1 VLASLHL
8 DLDFGHRYLD
18 SAETHAPVSST
29 QVCSLSDTVE
39 ALTHL
44 LEQHSQV
51 TKPAASTDAYA
62 EQAFSKSDLEA
73 VANALSMRTALH
85 SAAPAETPLDARIF
99 SKLLKTVLSSE
110 GDHVLH
116 RALQAYPLIKQAA
129 AAPGSRSKYR
139 KKQRVRSSSMDELDL
154 DAEVSR
160 LAAAASTADSLQVL
174 LIFAKL
180 LLCSLDQAAVLTLS
194 AAPLRQLA
202 TSSLPDWSTF
212 IAVLQAARQQER
224 MQLLRGNPGIS
235 LLYGRG
241 GLHDRWEAR
250 GKVLGVVS
258 GVSIASSS
266 RGQHYYEAEL
276 LTAGSDIRI
285 GWAAAGA
292 HFCTEPGEV
301 CPVLGNSGS
310 SWCIAQSEGLRRYH
324 NAAAAVQ
331 RLRQQAEHERTER
344 KLKRREDTATTATA
358 ATADATVSEEQE
370 YVDDFDDDDD
380 DDDETMGLGGLFL
393 ETPTKP
399 YKRVED
405 GGELIVTV
413 AVAAAAAKAAATKPA
428 AATAAVDSSAAEVRW
443 QAGTVIGCLLDLD
456 AADGGAMH
464 FYVSGKRISE
474 QPVFAGF
481 AADQCCF
488 VPAFSCGA
496 QTQGVRLNIGE
507 TPFKH
512 QPRLPMRAV
521 LQSEVSQ
528 CLSLSGKGAATVSG
542 HSISLWGM
550 ETVVIEAIVKPVS
563 VSSEE
568 LQCVFSIAGSA
579 AGPGLSL
586 SLQGSKVLV
595 SAHAAEGA
603 AVQRESA
610 SSLLTQG
617 HWAQLS
623 LRLTP
628 GRVAL
633 YLDGAQVYTA
643 SFDIGQMAAA
653 GAATAAAAAAKQPA
667 VAAIGAL
674 CGTDAASLSQ
684 HFHGEIAQ
692 VRVWSYGSDRVEPWL
707 MQGRKPELEASSQL
721 SYLWKLEEGEGALNY
736 NSCPTHSSD
745 SSGHAVLSGEWQW
758 VECFSV
764 DAAAGEAALLVRAQQ
779 LAVHS
784 SAAIDTTTAD
794 ATTAAAAPSDSNEKE
809 HADTATAGIT
819 AATTTAATA
828 GSTASAASAVD
839 TLLVAAAHAAV
850 SAETV
855 SAEGALMCVMSS
867 LHRHCSQYLEPS
879 GGDVQREASV
889 RAVQQLQM
897 LRSTGS
903 FLGTTCQPHVLTFM
917 LLHSLLWQ
925 VAQEVE
931 GMRPQDPSSSSSSSA
946 AQGSA
951 VAAVAAGSD
960 SKAHMLLS
968 VALALLRVLRANL
981 YHLSAAG
988 IAPGTCGLA
997 AAGSAKDR
1005 ARPFAVRL
1013 LGLLLD
1019 SVGGVLDVS
1028 VDAPLLALQTA
1039 VRREAADTVAVGLH
1053 VFYPTAAAT
1062 AELLA
1067 ALLQQCSHK
1076 LSAPLQASSSSV
1088 AAAADSSVADL
1099 DDLGCKLLLA
1109 SVVTGSSQLLLDAV
1123 VPQLLRPVLTS
1134 CDVHTYLRSCVQVNL
1149 TYRNHYIVYAAVDVL
1164 LQCACA
1170 STCLIVLVV
1179 TLCSKLLHITLS
1191 DRNFLVKCDSAFC
1204 VCACNSM
1211 CCARRITAVL

>member
-1 VLASLHL
+1 M
-8 DLDFGHRYLD
+8 
-18 SAETHAPVSST
+18 SSDVQLQLQNNT
-29 QVCSLSDTVE
+29 SNESSSWSKLMIELSQVCSLSDTVE

-44 LEQHSQV
+44 LEQQSQAN
-51 TKPAASTDAYA
+51 KPAASTDAYA

-73 VANALSMRTALH
+73 VANALRTRTALH

-116 RALQAYPLIKQAA
+116 RALQAYPLIKNAA

-276 LTAGSDIRI
+276 LTAGSDVRI

-292 HFCTEPGEV
+292 DFCTEPGEV

-344 KLKRREDTATTATA
+344 KLKGREDTATTATA

-413 AVAAAAAKAAATKPA
+413 AVAAAAAKPAKAAATKPA
-428 AATAAVDSSAAEVRW
+428 AAAAAVDSSAAEVRW

-528 CLSLSGKGAATVSG
+528 CLSLSGKGAAT
-542 HSISLWGM
+542 
-550 ETVVIEAIVKPVS
+550 
-563 VSSEE
+563 
-568 LQCVFSIAGSA
+568 
-579 AGPGLSL
+579 
-586 SLQGSKVLV
+586 
-595 SAHAAEGA
+595 
-603 AVQRESA
+603 
-610 SSLLTQG
+610 
-617 HWAQLS
+617 
-623 LRLTP
+623 
-628 GRVAL
+628 
-633 YLDGAQVYTA
+633 
-643 SFDIGQMAAA
+643 
-653 GAATAAAAAAKQPA
+653 
-667 VAAIGAL
+667 
-674 CGTDAASLSQ
+674 
-684 HFHGEIAQ
+684 
-692 VRVWSYGSDRVEPWL
+692 
-707 MQGRKPELEASSQL
+707 
-721 SYLWKLEEGEGALNY
+721 
-736 NSCPTHSSD
+736 
-745 SSGHAVLSGEWQW
+745 
-758 VECFSV
+758 
-764 DAAAGEAALLVRAQQ
+764 
-779 LAVHS
+779 
-784 SAAIDTTTAD
+784 
-794 ATTAAAAPSDSNEKE
+794 
-809 HADTATAGIT
+809 
-819 AATTTAATA
+819 
-828 GSTASAASAVD
+828 
-839 TLLVAAAHAAV
+839 
-850 SAETV
+850 
-855 SAEGALMCVMSS
+855 
-867 LHRHCSQYLEPS
+867 
-879 GGDVQREASV
+879 
-889 RAVQQLQM
+889 
-897 LRSTGS
+897 
-903 FLGTTCQPHVLTFM
+903 
-917 LLHSLLWQ
+917 
-925 VAQEVE
+925 
-931 GMRPQDPSSSSSSSA
+931 
-946 AQGSA
+946 
-951 VAAVAAGSD
+951 
-960 SKAHMLLS
+960 
-968 VALALLRVLRANL
+968 
-981 YHLSAAG
+981 
-988 IAPGTCGLA
+988 
-997 AAGSAKDR
+997 
-1005 ARPFAVRL
+1005 
-1013 LGLLLD
+1013 
-1019 SVGGVLDVS
+1019 
-1028 VDAPLLALQTA
+1028 
-1039 VRREAADTVAVGLH
+1039 
-1053 VFYPTAAAT
+1053 
-1062 AELLA
+1062 
-1067 ALLQQCSHK
+1067 
-1076 LSAPLQASSSSV
+1076 
-1088 AAAADSSVADL
+1088 
-1099 DDLGCKLLLA
+1099 
-1109 SVVTGSSQLLLDAV
+1109 
-1123 VPQLLRPVLTS
+1123 
-1134 CDVHTYLRSCVQVNL
+1134 
-1149 TYRNHYIVYAAVDVL
+1149 
-1164 LQCACA
+1164 
-1170 STCLIVLVV
+1170 
-1179 TLCSKLLHITLS
+1179 
-1191 DRNFLVKCDSAFC
+1191 
-1204 VCACNSM
+1204 
-1211 CCARRITAVL
+1211 

>member
-1 VLASLHL
+1 
-8 DLDFGHRYLD
+8 
-18 SAETHAPVSST
+18 
-29 QVCSLSDTVE
+29 VCSLNDTVE

-44 LEQHSQV
+44 LEQQSQA
-51 TKPAASTDAYA
+51 TRPATSSDAYA
-62 EQAFSKSDLEA
+62 QQAFSKSDLEA
-73 VANALSMRTALH
+73 VVNALAMRTAQH
-85 SAAPAETPLDARIF
+85 SAAPADAPLDVRIF

-116 RALQAYPLIKQAA
+116 RALQAYPLIKNAA
-129 AAPGSRSKYR
+129 AAPGSRSKY
-139 KKQRVRSSSMDELDL
+139 KKKRVRSSSMDELDS

-160 LAAAASTADSLQVL
+160 LVAAVSTADSLQVL

-180 LLCSLDQAAVLTLS
+180 LLCSLDQADVLTLS

-202 TSSLPDWSTF
+202 SSSLPDWSTF
-212 IAVLQAARQQER
+212 TAVLQAARQQER
-224 MQLLRGNPGIS
+224 MQLLRGKPGIN

-241 GLHDRWEAR
+241 GLRERWEAR

-258 GVSIASSS
+258 GVSIPSSS
-266 RGQHYYEAEL
+266 KGQHYYEAEL

-292 HFCTEPGEV
+292 DFCTEEGEV
-301 CPVLGNSGS
+301 CPTLGNSSS
-310 SWCIAQSEGLRRYH
+310 SWSIAQSEGLRRYH
-324 NAAAAVQ
+324 SAAAAVQ

-344 KLKRREDTATTATA
+344 KLKGREDTAATTAATAAAADATA
-358 ATADATVSEEQE
+358 ATDEQE
-370 YVDDFDDDDD
+370 YTDDFDDDDE
-380 DDDETMGLGGLFL
+380 ETMGLGGLFL
-393 ETPTKP
+393 ETPTPP

-405 GGELIVTV
+405 GGELIVSTV
-413 AVAAAAAKAAATKPA
+413 AAATAVASVKAAAEKPTVAAAKPTLAAAVAAAAA
-428 AATAAVDSSAAEVRW
+428 ATADSTAAEVRW

-464 FYVSGKRISE
+464 FYVNGKRVSE

-481 AADQCCF
+481 AADQRCF
-488 VPAFSCGA
+488 VPAFSCAA

-512 QPRLPMRAV
+512 PPLSLAAVSKPQQQQQPVQAV
-521 LQSEVSQ
+521 LRSEVSQ
-528 CLSLSGKGAATVSG
+528 CLSLFGKGAAAVSG

-550 ETVVIEAIVKPVS
+550 ETVVIEAIVRPAS
-563 VSSEE
+563 VSSDE

-579 AGPGLSL
+579 SGPGLSL
-586 SLQGSKVLV
+586 SLQGSKVVV

-610 SSLLTQG
+610 SGLLTQG

-653 GAATAAAAAAKQPA
+653 TAGATATAAAKQPA

-674 CGTDAASLSQ
+674 CGLDAASLSQ
-684 HFHGEIAQ
+684 HFHGDIAQ

-707 MQGRKPELEASSQL
+707 LQGRKPELEAVSQL
-721 SYLWKLEEGEGALNY
+721 SYLWKVEEGERALLY
-736 NSCPTHSSD
+736 NSSPTHSSE
-745 SSGHAVLSGEWQW
+745 SSGHAVLTGEWQW

-779 LAVHS
+779 PAVQS
-784 SAAIDTTTAD
+784 SAAGATAD
-794 ATTAAAAPSDSNEKE
+794 AATAAATISKGGEGHTDATAAATATTAAD
-809 HADTATAGIT
+809 I
-819 AATTTAATA
+819 A
-828 GSTASAASAVD
+828 GSAASAASEAD
-839 TLLVAAAHAAV
+839 ALLVSAAHTAL
-850 SAETV
+850 SADTV
-855 SAEGALMCVMSS
+855 SAEGALMRIMSS

-897 LRSTGS
+897 LRSTGG
-903 FLGTTCQPHVLTFM
+903 FLGTTCQPHVLTFL

-931 GMRPQDPSSSSSSSA
+931 GMRPQEPSSSSSA
-946 AQGSA
+946 NISA

-981 YHLSAAG
+981 YHLCAAG

-997 AAGSAKDR
+997 ATGSVKDR

-1019 SVGGVLDVS
+1019 CVGGVLDLS

-1053 VFYPTAAAT
+1053 VFYPTPAAT
-1062 AELLA
+1062 AELLT

-1076 LSAPLQASSSSV
+1076 LSASVQASSSSV
-1088 AAAADSSVADL
+1088 AAAAADSSVADL

-1109 SVVTGSSQLLLDAV
+1109 SVVTASSQLLLDAV

-1134 CDVHTYLRSCVQVNL
+1134 CDVHTYLCSCVQVN
-1149 TYRNHYIVYAAVDVL
+1149 
-1164 LQCACA
+1164 
-1170 STCLIVLVV
+1170 S
-1179 TLCSKLLHITLS
+1179 TLCYKDHVNPLL
-1191 DRNFLVKCDSAFC
+1191 LVSTSALHRFSL
-1204 VCACNSM
+1204 A
-1211 CCARRITAVL
+1211 